1 MALAPLTKFIPGV
14 PQVRPDEVRRLL
26 EDKAFDI
33 TEMRAELR
41 IDPIPLPEGLAR
53 TFSRN
58 PRHRERS

>member
-1 MALAPLTKFIPGV
+1 MRHPA
-14 PQVRPDEVRRLL
+14 PDEVRRLL

-33 TEMRAELR
+33 TEMRAVLK

-58 PRHRERS
+58 PAHRAQSS